1 MSSSQS
7 GTGTSRGVAQI
18 ATKLSLQ
25 QQQQQQQQL
34 AAAATVAEA
43 VVAGS
48 TVLKLIQRSALPAGL
63 GHNLLTLGVLLLLLL
78 LLQVLWQLH
87 HQHRQ

>member
-18 ATKLSLQ
+18 ATKLLLQ
-25 QQQQQQQQL
+25 QQQPEQEL
-34 AAAATVAEA
+34 AAAA
-43 VVAGS
+43 AGS
-48 TVLKLIQRSALPAGL
+48 TVLKLIQGSALPAGL

-78 LLQVLWQLH
+78 LLQVLRQLH

>member
-18 ATKLSLQ
+18 ATKLSL

>member
-18 ATKLSLQ
+18 ATKLLLQ
-25 QQQQQQQQL
+25 QQQPEQEL
-34 AAAATVAEA
+34 AAAAAVAEA

-48 TVLKLIQRSALPAGL
+48 TVLKLIQGSALPAGL

-78 LLQVLWQLH
+78 LLQVLRQLH

>member
-7 GTGTSRGVAQI
+7 GTGISRGVAQI
-18 ATKLSLQ
+18 ATKLLLQ
-25 QQQQQQQQL
+25 QQEQEL
-34 AAAATVAEA
+34 AAAAAVAEA

-48 TVLKLIQRSALPAGL
+48 TVLKLIQGSALPAGL

-78 LLQVLWQLH
+78 LLQVLRQLH